1 MTKKE
6 RILGKLEDIKM
17 GNDFLDRVFDEWF
30 LELHDSDDEY
40 ILDEIKNVTEYG
52 AATGGVS
59 FIIYT
64 ADNEKFIKENLSD
77 MFEFLEYYKYNFGI
91 EIKDVNAD
99 NIMFIA
105 VELCASII
113 ANEMSL
119 NIENYEEEE
128 EEKCFH
134 GSWMPS
140 SLQF

>member
-6 RILGKLEDIKM
+6 RILENLEDIKM

-30 LELHDSDDEY
+30 LELYDSDDEY

-59 FIIYT
+59 FVIYT

-99 NIMFIA
+99 NIMFTA

-113 ANEMSL
+113 ADEMSL
-119 NIENYEEEE
+119 
-128 EEKCFH
+128 
-134 GSWMPS
+134 
-140 SLQF
+140 SLDYYKDEDE